1 MATDIYNDVLKGV
14 KEYAIETDNTRF
26 LAAAIEPDQVWKYLD
41 YFADFSVK
49 TTNSKGK
56 EVKEYPFHRYFKTW
70 GKTNP
75 KDGTEPKD
83 KVIRSYVANAKSAI
97 RRHEMLAKVLEK
109 EEFDYY
115 RQFHLAESESMD
127 AYALQVLLDIVKT
140 YPKALDDID
149 AKIAAWEDQKEKEK
163 AEKAKE
169 NKDKKQG

>member
-1 MATDIYNDVLKGV
+1 MATDIYNDILKDV

-26 LAAAIEPDQVWKYLD
+26 LAAAIDPDQVWDYLD

-56 EVKEYPFHRYFKTW
+56 EVREYPFHRYFKTW
-70 GKTNP
+70 GKTKP
-75 KDGTEPKD
+75 KDGAEPKD
-83 KVIRSYVANAKSAI
+83 KVIRSYVANVKSAI
-97 RRHEMLAKVLEK
+97 KRHEMLAKVLEK

-115 RQFHLAESESMD
+115 KQFHLTESESMN

-149 AKIAAWEDQKEKEK
+149 AKIAAWKEAVEAEK
-163 AEKAKE
+163 AAKAAEKAK
-169 NKDKKQG
+169 K

>member
-1 MATDIYNDVLKGV
+1 MATDFYADVLKDV

-26 LAAAIEPDQVWKYLD
+26 LAAAIDPDQVWGYLD

-70 GKTNP
+70 GKTKP
-75 KDGTEPKD
+75 KKDAEPKD
-83 KVIRSYVANAKSAI
+83 KVIRSYVANVKSAI

-109 EEFDYY
+109 EEQEYY
-115 RQFHLAESESMD
+115 KQFHLAESESMN

-149 AKIAAWEDQKEKEK
+149 AKIAAWEAEKEKEK
-163 AEKAKE
+163 AEKEKE
-169 NKDKKQG
+169 KAKKQG

>member
-1 MATDIYNDVLKGV
+1 MATDIYSDILKDV

-26 LAAAIEPDQVWKYLD
+26 LAAAIDPDQVWDYLD

-56 EVKEYPFHRYFKTW
+56 EVREYPFHRYFKTW
-70 GKTNP
+70 GKTKP
-75 KDGTEPKD
+75 KDGAEPKD
-83 KVIRSYVANAKSAI
+83 KVIRSYVANVKSAI
-97 RRHEMLAKVLEK
+97 KRHEMLAKVLEK

-115 RQFHLAESESMD
+115 KQFHLTESESMN

-149 AKIAAWEDQKEKEK
+149 AKIAAWEVEKEKEK
-163 AEKAKE
+163 AA
-169 NKDKKQG
+169 KKQG